1 MPDYV
6 LKATAGN
13 GQIRVFA
20 ATTGGLAET
29 ARKLHQTSPV
39 VTKAL
44 GRLLTAGSLMGSMMK
59 NADELITLK
68 IAGDGPISGLL
79 VTADAKG
86 NVKGYPYVNDL
97 LDTLEASMPVSEA
110 IGEGT
115 LNILKDIGL
124 KEPYVGYSPLVS
136 GELAED
142 LTYYYAQSEQIPTSV
157 SLGVLLNDDGTVRQA
172 GGFIIQLMPNTDDE
186 VIDALEEALSDTP
199 SLTKLLDEGKTLEAI
214 MDDLFKDLSLK
225 VSKTEITRFICDCS
239 RQRITKALTSI
250 GKNDLIEMISDQE
263 DIEVNCDF
271 CKEKYSFSPEDLQS
285 ILDHRT
291 DSKEQEG

>member
-20 ATTGGLAET
+20 ATTQGLAET
-29 ARKLHQTSPV
+29 ARRLHQTSPV
-39 VTKAL
+39 VTQAL

-68 IAGDGPISGLL
+68 IAGDGPLSGLL

-97 LDTLEASMPVSEA
+97 HDTMESPLPVSEA
-110 IGEGT
+110 IGGGA
-115 LNILKDIGL
+115 LNIMKDIGL
-124 KEPYVGYSPLVS
+124 KEPYVGYSPLIS

-172 GGFIIQLMPNTDDE
+172 GGFIIQLMPDTDDE
-186 VIDALEEALSDTP
+186 VIDALEAALADTP
-199 SLTKLLDEGKTLEAI
+199 SLTKLLDEGITLESI
-214 MDDLFKDLSLK
+214 MEDLFKNLNLK
-225 VSKTEITRFICDCS
+225 VNKTEITRFSCDCS

-250 GKNDLIEMISDQE
+250 GKEDLIDIISDQE
-263 DIEVNCDF
+263 EIEINCDF
-271 CKEKYSFSPEDLQS
+271 CKEKYLFTPEDLQS
-285 ILDHRT
+285 ILDHIEE
-291 DSKEQEG
+291 KEG

>member
-20 ATTGGLAET
+20 ATTQGLSET
-29 ARKLHQTSPV
+29 ARRLHQTSPV
-39 VTKAL
+39 VTQAL
-44 GRLLTAGSLMGSMMK
+44 GRLLTAGALMGSMMK

-68 IAGDGPISGLL
+68 IAGDGPMSGLL

-97 LDTLEASMPVSEA
+97 HDTIESPLPVSEA
-110 IGEGT
+110 IGGGT
-115 LNILKDIGL
+115 LNIMKDIGL
-124 KEPYVGYSPLVS
+124 KEPYVGYSPLIS

-157 SLGVLLNDDGTVRQA
+157 SLGVLLNDDGTVKQA
-172 GGFIIQLMPNTDDE
+172 GGFIIQLMPDTDDE
-186 VIDALEEALSDTP
+186 VIDELEVALATTP

-214 MDDLFKDLSLK
+214 MEDLFKNLNLK
-225 VSKTEITRFICDCS
+225 VNKTEITRFSCDCS
-239 RQRITKALTSI
+239 RQRITKALISI
-250 GKNDLIEMISDQE
+250 GKKDLIDIIADQE
-263 DIEVNCDF
+263 DIEINCDF
-271 CKEKYSFSPEDLQS
+271 CKEKYLFSTADLES
-285 ILDHRT
+285 ILTRI
-291 DSKEQEG
+291 EENEA

>member
-20 ATTGGLAET
+20 ATTQGLAET
-29 ARKLHQTSPV
+29 ARRLHQTSPV
-39 VTKAL
+39 VTQAL

-68 IAGDGPISGLL
+68 IAGDGPLSGLL

-97 LDTLEASMPVSEA
+97 HDTMESPLPVSEA
-110 IGEGT
+110 IGGGA
-115 LNILKDIGL
+115 LNIMKDIGL
-124 KEPYVGYSPLVS
+124 KEPYVGYSPLIS

-172 GGFIIQLMPNTDDE
+172 GGFIIQLMPDTDDE
-186 VIDALEEALSDTP
+186 VIDTLETALADTP
-199 SLTKLLDEGKTLEAI
+199 SLTKLLDEGKSLEAI
-214 MDDLFKDLSLK
+214 MEDLFKNLNLK
-225 VSKTEITRFICDCS
+225 VNKTEITRFSCDCS

-250 GKNDLIEMISDQE
+250 GKEDLIDMISDQE
-263 DIEVNCDF
+263 DIEINCDF
-271 CKEKYSFSPEDLQS
+271 CKEKYLFSTADLQS
-285 ILDHRT
+285 ILNRI
-291 DSKEQEG
+291 EENEG

>member
-20 ATTGGLAET
+20 ATTQGLAET
-29 ARKLHQTSPV
+29 ARRLHQTSPV
-39 VTKAL
+39 VTQAL

-68 IAGDGPISGLL
+68 IAGDGPLSGLL

-97 LDTLEASMPVSEA
+97 HDTMESPLPVSEA
-110 IGEGT
+110 IGGGA
-115 LNILKDIGL
+115 LNIMKDIGL
-124 KEPYVGYSPLVS
+124 KEPYVGYSPLIS

-172 GGFIIQLMPNTDDE
+172 GGFIIQLMPDTDDE
-186 VIDALEEALSDTP
+186 VIDTLETALADTP
-199 SLTKLLDEGKTLEAI
+199 SLTKLLDESKSLEAI
-214 MDDLFKDLSLK
+214 MEDLFKNLNLK
-225 VSKTEITRFICDCS
+225 VNKTEITRFSCDCS

-250 GKNDLIEMISDQE
+250 GKEDLIEMISDQ
-263 DIEVNCDF
+263 D
-271 CKEKYSFSPEDLQS
+271 
-285 ILDHRT
+285 
-291 DSKEQEG
+291 

>member
-6 LKATAGN
+6 LKATAGS

-20 ATTGGLAET
+20 ATTQGLAET
-29 ARKLHQTSPV
+29 ARRLHQTSPV
-39 VTKAL
+39 VTQAL

-68 IAGDGPISGLL
+68 IASDGPISGLL

-86 NVKGYPYVNDL
+86 NVKGYPYVSDL
-97 LDTLEASMPVSEA
+97 HDTMASPLPVSEA
-110 IGEGT
+110 IGDGT
-115 LNILKDIGL
+115 LNIMKDIGL
-124 KEPYVGYSPLVS
+124 KEPYVGYSPLIS

-172 GGFIIQLMPNTDDE
+172 GGFIIQLMPDTEEE
-186 VIDALEEALSDTP
+186 VIDALESALADTP
-199 SLTKLLDEGKTLEAI
+199 SLTKQLDEGKTLEAI
-214 MDDLFKDLSLK
+214 MEDLFKNLDLK

-239 RQRITKALTSI
+239 RQRITKALISI
-250 GKNDLIEMISDQE
+250 GKEDLIDMISDQE
-263 DIEVNCDF
+263 DIEINCDF
-271 CKEKYSFSPEDLQS
+271 CKEKYLFTPEDLQS
-285 ILDHRT
+285 ILARIN
-291 DSKEQEG
+291 SSSN

>member
-271 CKEKYSFSPEDLQS
+271 CKKKYSFSPEDLQS

-291 DSKEQEG
+291 DSREQEG

>member
-20 ATTGGLAET
+20 ATTQGLAET
-29 ARKLHQTSPV
+29 ARRLHQTSPV
-39 VTKAL
+39 VTQAL

-68 IAGDGPISGLL
+68 IAGDGPLSGLL

-97 LDTLEASMPVSEA
+97 HDTIESPLPVSEA
-110 IGEGT
+110 IGGGA
-115 LNILKDIGL
+115 LNIMKDIGL
-124 KEPYVGYSPLVS
+124 KEPYVGYSPLIS

-157 SLGVLLNDDGTVRQA
+157 SLGVLLNNDGTVRQA
-172 GGFIIQLMPNTDDE
+172 GGFIIQLMPDTDDE
-186 VIDALEEALSDTP
+186 VIDALEAALADTP
-199 SLTKLLDEGKTLEAI
+199 SLTKLLDEGKSLEAI
-214 MDDLFKDLSLK
+214 MEDLFRNLSLK
-225 VSKTEITRFICDCS
+225 VNKTEITRFSCDCS

-250 GKNDLIEMISDQE
+250 GKEDLIDMISDQE
-263 DIEVNCDF
+263 DIEINCDF
-271 CKEKYSFSPEDLQS
+271 CKEKYLFSTADLES
-285 ILDHRT
+285 ILTRI
-291 DSKEQEG
+291 EENEG

>member
-20 ATTGGLAET
+20 ATTQGLAET
-29 ARKLHQTSPV
+29 ARRLHQTSPV
-39 VTKAL
+39 VTQAL

-68 IAGDGPISGLL
+68 IAGDGPLSGLL

-97 LDTLEASMPVSEA
+97 HDTIESPLPVSEA
-110 IGEGT
+110 IGGGA
-115 LNILKDIGL
+115 LNIMKDIGL
-124 KEPYVGYSPLVS
+124 KEPYVGYSPLIS

-172 GGFIIQLMPNTDDE
+172 GGFIIQLMPDTDDE
-186 VIDALEEALSDTP
+186 VIDALEAALADTP
-199 SLTKLLDEGKTLEAI
+199 SLTKLLDEGKSLETI
-214 MDDLFKDLSLK
+214 MEDLFKNLSLK
-225 VSKTEITRFICDCS
+225 VNKTEITRFSCDCS

-250 GKNDLIEMISDQE
+250 GKEDLIDMISDQE
-263 DIEVNCDF
+263 DIEINCDF
-271 CKEKYSFSPEDLQS
+271 CKEKYLFSTADLES
-285 ILDHRT
+285 ILTRI
-291 DSKEQEG
+291 EENEG

>member
-20 ATTGGLAET
+20 ATTQGLAET
-29 ARKLHQTSPV
+29 ARKLHHTSPV
-39 VTKAL
+39 VTQAL

-59 NADELITLK
+59 NADELITIK
-68 IAGDGPISGLL
+68 IAGEGPLSGLL

-97 LDTLEASMPVSEA
+97 HDTMASPLPVSQA
-110 IGEGT
+110 IGDGS
-115 LNILKDIGL
+115 LNIMKDIGL

-157 SLGVLLNDDGTVRQA
+157 SLGVLLNDDGSVRQA
-172 GGFIIQLMPNTDDE
+172 GGFIIQLMPDTDDE
-186 VIDALEEALSDTP
+186 VIDALEAALADTP
-199 SLTKLLDEGKTLEAI
+199 SLTRLLDQGKSLEAI
-214 MDDLFKDLSLK
+214 IEDLFKNLDLK
-225 VSKTEITRFICDCS
+225 VNKTEITRFSCDCS
-239 RQRITKALTSI
+239 RQRIIKALTSI
-250 GKNDLIEMISDQE
+250 GKKDLIEMIADQE
-263 DIEVNCDF
+263 DIEINCDF
-271 CKEKYSFSPEDLQS
+271 CKEKYLFSTADLES
-285 ILDHRT
+285 ILTRI
-291 DSKEQEG
+291 EENEG